1 MGDEMAN
8 RLVHKSAFVVG
19 GNSGIGLAIA
29 AAFVAEGARV
39 TIAGTNATKNAAA
52 VDQLDQLGSDETVRA
67 IQLDVTDRTACFE
80 AVNQVVETSG
90 SIDVLVNG
98 AGIYASRQFEAFTHD
113 QFSRILDVN
122 LHGPFH
128 LTQAV
133 LPHMKSQQWGRI
145 INIGSSAGKWASR
158 NQSAY
163 NVSKHGLIGMTRCV
177 AVEVAGTG
185 ITVNALC
192 PGMVET
198 DMSDALER
206 EQADA
211 SGTTPEAVK
220 AGLHGRIAMGR
231 YLQPDEMAGLAVYL
245 ASDESSG
252 MTGQSIMVDGGMVFV

>member
-1 MGDEMAN
+1 MAT
-8 RLVHKSAFVVG
+8 RLEQKAAFVVG

-29 AAFVAEGARV
+29 TAFVVEGAHV
-39 TIAGTNATKNAAA
+39 TIAGSNAEKNSHA
-52 VDQLDQLGSDETVRA
+52 VGHLQQLGGPGEVRS
-67 IQLDVTDRTACFE
+67 IQLDVSDRDACFE
-80 AVNQVVETSG
+80 AVEHVVQHSG

-98 AGIYASRQFEAFTHD
+98 AGVYASRQFEDFTHD
-113 QFSRILDVN
+113 EFSRILDVN

-128 LTQAV
+128 LTQAA
-133 LPHMKSQQWGRI
+133 LPHMKAKKWGRI

-177 AVEVAGTG
+177 AVEVAGSG
-185 ITVNALC
+185 VTVNALC

-198 DMSDALER
+198 DMSASLEH
-206 EQADA
+206 EQAEA
-211 SGTTPEAVK
+211 SGTTPEAIK

>member
-1 MGDEMAN
+1 MAN
-8 RLVHKSAFVVG
+8 RLEHKSAFVVG

-52 VDQLDQLGSDETVRA
+52 VDQLSDQLGSAETVRA
-67 IQLDVTDRTACFE
+67 IQLDVSNRESCFE
-80 AVNQVVETSG
+80 AVEYVVEHSG

-98 AGIYASRQFEAFTHD
+98 AGVYASRQFEDFSHEEFTK
-113 QFSRILDVN
+113 ILDVN

-128 LTQAV
+128 LTQAA
-133 LPHMKSQQWGRI
+133 LPHMKGQKWGRI

-185 ITVNALC
+185 VTVNALC
-192 PGMVET
+192 PGN
-198 DMSDALER
+198 
-206 EQADA
+206 
-211 SGTTPEAVK
+211 G
-220 AGLHGRIAMGR
+220 
-231 YLQPDEMAGLAVYL
+231 
-245 ASDESSG
+245 
-252 MTGQSIMVDGGMVFV
+252 

>member
-1 MGDEMAN
+1 MEK
-8 RLVHKSAFVVG
+8 RLEQKSTFVVG
-19 GNSGIGLAIA
+19 GNSGIGFAIA
-29 AAFVAEGARV
+29 AAFATEGAHV
-39 TIAGTNATKNAAA
+39 TIAGTNPEKNERA
-52 VDQLDQLGSDETVRA
+52 VAELAQLNGLGNVGS
-67 IQLDVTDRTACFE
+67 IQLDVSDRDACFQ
-80 AVNQVVETSG
+80 AVEIMVQHSG

-98 AGIYASRQFEAFTHD
+98 AGVYTSRKFEDFTHD
-113 QFSRILDVN
+113 EFTRILDVN

-128 LTQAV
+128 LTQAA
-133 LPHMKSQQWGRI
+133 LPHMTAQKWGRV

-185 ITVNALC
+185 VTVNALC

-198 DMSDALER
+198 DMSDSLER
-206 EQADA
+206 EQAEA
-211 SGTTPEAVK
+211 SGTTPGAVK
-220 AGLHGRIAMGR
+220 AGLHSRIAMGR
-231 YLQPDEMAGLAVYL
+231 YLQPNEMAGLAVYL

>member
-1 MGDEMAN
+1 MEK
-8 RLVHKSAFVVG
+8 RLEQKSAFVVG

-29 AAFVAEGARV
+29 AAFVTEGADV
-39 TIAGTNATKNAAA
+39 TIAGTSEEKN
-52 VDQLDQLGSDETVRA
+52 VRA
-67 IQLDVTDRTACFE
+67 VAELSELNGSGDVWSIQLDVPNRDACFE
-80 AVNQVVETSG
+80 AVEYVVQHSG

-98 AGIYASRQFEAFTHD
+98 AGVYASRQFEDFSHEEFTK
-113 QFSRILDVN
+113 ILDVN

-128 LTQAV
+128 LTQAA
-133 LPHMKSQQWGRI
+133 LPHMKGQKWGRS

-185 ITVNALC
+185 VTVNALC

-198 DMSDALER
+198 DMSDSLER
-206 EQADA
+206 EQAEA
-211 SGTTPEAVK
+211 LGTTPDAIK
-220 AGLHGRIAMGR
+220 AGLHSRIAMGR